1 MVEIDFG
8 LKLECTQKTFQR
20 CFNVVIWFTW
30 HHNEGQRQINIETT
44 LCISALECTTSSNVE
59 PTLCISM
66 LIWTILDY
74 LETTL
79 SFSTSSFTT
88 LVNVETMLWKWAF
101 PKRTKKKIISEWI
114 HWIQSF
120 HYFFTSHVKRNVLK
134 KSCRAAKIL
143 KRSWKILHR
152 KKLIWTTSLCKT
164 LNFKNIENCCPIL

>member
-30 HHNEGQRQINIETT
+30 RHDEGQRQINIETT
-44 LCISALECTTSSNVE
+44 LCISALECTTSSKVE

-88 LVNVETMLWKWAF
+88 LVNVETMLWKWPF
-101 PKRTKKKIISEWI
+101 PKKKSFQIEYTEFKVSIISLLPMLREMCW
-114 HWIQSF
+114 
-120 HYFFTSHVKRNVLK
+120 RNLAEQQKFLK
-134 KSCRAAKIL
+134 DHEKYCTAR
-143 KRSWKILHR
+143 
-152 KKLIWTTSLCKT
+152 
-164 LNFKNIENCCPIL
+164 N

>member
-30 HHNEGQRQINIETT
+30 RHDDNDNVKST
-44 LCISALECTTSSNVE
+44 LKQ
-59 PTLCISM
+59 PTFCISM

-88 LVNVETMLWKWAF
+88 LVNVETMLWKWPF
-101 PKRTKKKIISEWI
+101 PKKKSFQIEYTEFKVSIISLLPMLREMCW
-114 HWIQSF
+114 
-120 HYFFTSHVKRNVLK
+120 RNLAEQQKFLK
-134 KSCRAAKIL
+134 DHEKYCTAR
-143 KRSWKILHR
+143 
-152 KKLIWTTSLCKT
+152 
-164 LNFKNIENCCPIL
+164 N

>member
-101 PKRTKKKIISEWI
+101 PKRTKKKSFQNEYTEFKVSIIFLLPMLREMCW
-114 HWIQSF
+114 
-120 HYFFTSHVKRNVLK
+120 RNLAKQQKFLK
-134 KSCRAAKIL
+134 DHEKYCTAR
-143 KRSWKILHR
+143 
-152 KKLIWTTSLCKT
+152 T
-164 LNFKNIENCCPIL
+164 

>member
-1 MVEIDFG
+1 MYSENIST
-8 LKLECTQKTFQR
+8 LFQR
-20 CFNVVIWFTW
+20 CHLVYMTSRRQR
-30 HHNEGQRQINIETT
+30 QRQINIETT
-44 LCISALECTTSSNVE
+44 LCISALECTTSSKVE

-79 SFSTSSFTT
+79 SFSTTSFTT

-101 PKRTKKKIISEWI
+101 PKRTKKKIISKWI

-164 LNFKNIENCCPIL
+164 TICF